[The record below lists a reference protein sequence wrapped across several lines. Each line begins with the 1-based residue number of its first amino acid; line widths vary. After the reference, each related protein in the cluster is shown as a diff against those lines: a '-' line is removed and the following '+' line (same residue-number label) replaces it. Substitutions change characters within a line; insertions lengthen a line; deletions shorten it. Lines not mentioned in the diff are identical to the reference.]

1 MMEDPYVHIDLR
13 MTEEVFS
20 LLKRAISCN
29 DLAPH
34 LKSHLDQ
41 VSENARTV
49 KFSIVREAY
58 ENIKA
63 LGASN
68 LPPLWK
74 LVRTSGI
81 VLPEPYVPPRD
92 IIVQQRVESLTRKFA
107 NMDYSRMTSH
117 LPPLGVTAGYKT
129 SGFDGVRCVK
139 RQIMMIINFLLVVI
153 GSFVFG
159 YFLCDIFGQSHATP
173 VQRIAC
179 GFTLA
184 LFVFFADLYFLL
196 KNMDACEIKPVLPR
210 RKHAT

>member
-1 MMEDPYVHIDLR
+1 MEDPYVHVDLR
-13 MTEEVFS
+13 MTEGISS
-20 LLKRAISCN
+20 LLKRATSRN
-29 DLAPH
+29 DLAAH
-34 LKSHLDQ
+34 LKPHLDQ
-41 VSENARTV
+41 VPENARAV
-49 KFSIVREAY
+49 KFSLVREAH
-58 ENIKA
+58 ESLQT
-63 LGASN
+63 LGASD

-74 LVRTSGI
+74 LVRTSGV

-107 NMDYSRMTSH
+107 NMEYSRMTNH
-117 LPPLGVTAGYKT
+117 LPPLGIAARYKA
-129 SGFDGVRCVK
+129 SRFDGARCVK
-139 RQIMMIINFLLVVI
+139 RQIMMIINFALVVI

-196 KNMDACEIKPVLPR
+196 KNIDACEIKPVPPR
-210 RKHAT
+210 SKQAT